1 MLRLFY
7 VCLLAAIFFPF
18 QVMAC
23 SCSADSFTDEA
34 SQKNIKKSSL
44 IFEGRTLNI
53 SNPMENSNFSEIE
66 IVIEKIFKGAE
77 TKKQIMVYADTETSC
92 GILPLPLKKQK
103 FFMLY
108 KVSNRYVLAS
118 GCGAYISDADMK
130 ALKNGDYLYH
140 SPQKLVFPENFKNRK
155 DLDRWAKKTTIAG
168 GKIIEIQ
175 FKGITIFMISRKFS
189 SKEIISDLSLY
200 TMQKSGAYKLSGSYP
215 YVVYDEVEAKQTPE
229 ILTFIAKG
237 HGEVL
242 LEMAASD
249 ILGKSCAQK
258 TDCSDKQYCLKN
270 DYFDV
275 KGLCMPC
282 PDVDGQYM
290 PAQCK

>member
-1 MLRLFY
+1 MVRLFFI
-7 VCLLAAIFFPF
+7 CLFLTAIFPF

-23 SCSADSFTDEA
+23 SCPADSFTDEA
-34 SQKNIKKSSL
+34 SQKNIKKSAL

-53 SNPMENSNFSEIE
+53 SNPMEKSNFSEID
-66 IVIEKIFKGAE
+66 IVIEKIFKGSE
-77 TKKQIMVYADTETSC
+77 VNKQIMVYADTETSC

-118 GCGAYISDADMK
+118 GCGAYISDTDMK
-130 ALKNGDYLYH
+130 ALKKGDYLYH
-140 SPQKLVFPENFKNRK
+140 PPQKLAFPENFKNRK

-168 GKIIEIQ
+168 GQVKDLQ
-175 FKGITIFMISRKFS
+175 FKGMVVLMISRKFS

-200 TMQKSGAYKLSGSYP
+200 TMQKSGEYKLSGSYP
-215 YVVYDEVEAKQTPE
+215 YVVYDEIEAKQTPE
-229 ILTFIAKG
+229 ILSFVTKNNDNI
-237 HGEVL
+237 L

-258 TDCSDKQYCLKN
+258 SDCNDKQHCLKN

-275 KGLCMPC
+275 KGICMPC